1 MSDYLPFCNQGLY
14 KAFKSCYS
22 ETGVSLVAQKVKN
35 LPTVPQ
41 GQGSIPGLGSP
52 GEGNGN
58 SSVLA
63 WKIPRTD
70 NLVGYSPRGGKELDT
85 TERLT
90 Q

>member
-52 GEGNGN
+52 GGGHGNPLQY
-58 SSVLA
+58 SSWRA
-63 WKIPRTD
+63 PWTEESGRPRSIE
-70 NLVGYSPRGGKELDT
+70 LQRVGHD
-85 TERLT
+85 
-90 Q
+90 

>member
-1 MSDYLPFCNQGLY
+1 MSDYHPFCNQGLC

-41 GQGSIPGLGSP
+41 DQGSIPGLGSP

-58 SSVLA
+58 SLQRSCL
-63 WKIPRTD
+63 D
-70 NLVGYSPRGGKELDT
+70 NSMDRQPGRPQSTGWQRVGHN
-85 TERLT
+85 
-90 Q
+90 

>member
-58 SSVLA
+58 SLQHSCLENSMDRGA
-63 WKIPRTD
+63 WQAESM
-70 NLVGYSPRGGKELDT
+70 GS
-85 TERLT
+85 
-90 Q
+90 